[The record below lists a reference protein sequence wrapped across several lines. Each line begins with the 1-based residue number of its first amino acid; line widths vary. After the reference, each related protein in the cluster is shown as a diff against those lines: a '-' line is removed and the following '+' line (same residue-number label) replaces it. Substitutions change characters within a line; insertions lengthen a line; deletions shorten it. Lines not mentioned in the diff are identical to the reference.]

1 MPQARDDSDP
11 ELRTRFM
18 LQINSASGGAVI
30 SPEVGAAQ
38 TSILYVASDYPHGL
52 FEFTL
57 PETVSVEEDLT
68 AVSYVWVRVNVIF
81 VF

>member
-1 MPQARDDSDP
+1 M
-11 ELRTRFM
+11 
-18 LQINSASGGAVI
+18 I

-52 FEFTL
+52 FEFAL